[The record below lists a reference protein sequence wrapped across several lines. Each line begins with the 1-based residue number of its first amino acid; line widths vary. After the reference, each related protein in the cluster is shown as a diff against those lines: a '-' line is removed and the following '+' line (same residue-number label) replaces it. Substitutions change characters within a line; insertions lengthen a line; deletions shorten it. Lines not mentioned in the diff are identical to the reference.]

1 MGAFTY
7 LLVARD
13 SSRGPARFRPQASE
27 QRVGRDPASD
37 LAIAD
42 ATVSRRHAV
51 LRRDGSRLEVE
62 DLGSAGGTY
71 VNDTRVQRCPLSPG
85 DVVRFGPRVEYEVA
99 QEVDTGSTSLAL
111 DLNQLRR
118 AAEPRPE
125 EGENLRH
132 LQTLMDVARAL
143 NAATVLDEVL
153 QVVLQAAAKLLDA
166 ERGAVV
172 LLDEAGGRTAAVSFP
187 PGTSSALSAESA
199 ALLERAVAERR
210 VLAQA
215 APGALQQV
223 ACPLLV
229 ARRPLGSG
237 LEASFIARV
246 EVLGGMLLERGG
258 DPADATAAAG
268 FPRSALAVLESLAAD
283 AATAI
288 DSAQLYRE
296 AREKAKIEHEMGLAR
311 SIQAALLTPPPRL
324 PFADVFAHTQPARTV
339 GGDLYFA
346 TARADGALGFALG
359 DVSGKGV
366 GAALWMSLVQGLLG
380 LLHDLGQGLEQ
391 MLPALD
397 RSLRAKNPGNRFMT
411 MGAAL
416 LASDGTLRL
425 ASAGHCPIGLLRA
438 SGELELVPPTG
449 PLLGLLPAARW
460 SVLER
465 RLAPGDS
472 VVLYSDGITESESLD
487 GVEFDVGGVRSALA
501 GERDGDAEAIGRR
514 LLEAAA
520 RHRGGREPGDDLT
533 LLVVRYRGPEVRFED

>member
-71 VNDTRVQRCPLSPG
+71 VNETRVQRCPLSPG

-166 ERGAVV
+166 ERGAVM

-187 PGTSSALSAESA
+187 PGTSSALSAESG
-199 ALLERAVAERR
+199 ALLERAVAGRR
-210 VLAQA
+210 RCRRRQPRPP
-215 APGALQQV
+215 APAKDRAGGRGRSHGA
-223 ACPLLV
+223 C
-229 ARRPLGSG
+229 S
-237 LEASFIARV
+237 RV
-246 EVLGGMLLERGG
+246 
-258 DPADATAAAG
+258 P
-268 FPRSALAVLESLAAD
+268 
-283 AATAI
+283 
-288 DSAQLYRE
+288 
-296 AREKAKIEHEMGLAR
+296 
-311 SIQAALLTPPPRL
+311 
-324 PFADVFAHTQPARTV
+324 
-339 GGDLYFA
+339 
-346 TARADGALGFALG
+346 
-359 DVSGKGV
+359 
-366 GAALWMSLVQGLLG
+366 
-380 LLHDLGQGLEQ
+380 
-391 MLPALD
+391 
-397 RSLRAKNPGNRFMT
+397 
-411 MGAAL
+411 
-416 LASDGTLRL
+416 
-425 ASAGHCPIGLLRA
+425 RA
-438 SGELELVPPTG
+438 SSRKRP
-449 PLLGLLPAARW
+449 
-460 SVLER
+460 
-465 RLAPGDS
+465 
-472 VVLYSDGITESESLD
+472 
-487 GVEFDVGGVRSALA
+487 GGVREGVHMPPWAATRSTQPTRPWCPLRTKQEGPANELSKLA
-501 GERDGDAEAIGRR
+501 CRPGSDRVPLDYFDQPADTR
-514 LLEAAA
+514 A
-520 RHRGGREPGDDLT
+520 R
-533 LLVVRYRGPEVRFED
+533 